1 MLSKKIGG
9 ASPKTNEP
17 SMTSDNIILLKTSEE
32 IMEKFFEHLI
42 KIKMFHFQTSSY
54 NYHKSSDQ
62 YFLTFMTNMDAFMEI
77 IQQKERLKNT
87 TININVTMIDPNNK
101 ISMTNELINLKE
113 TLLQIKYAD
122 YPGLRAI
129 RDNIYASIEQF
140 IYLLS
145 FV

>member
-1 MLSKKIGG
+1 MLLKKTGG
-9 ASPKTNEP
+9 ADRFKADMFKPNENP
-17 SMTSDNIILLKTSEE
+17 ISSEKL
-32 IMEKFFEHLI
+32 IEKFFEHLI
-42 KIKMFHFQTSSY
+42 KIKMFHFQTKSY

-77 IQQKERLKNT
+77 IQQKTRLLNLE
-87 TININVTMIDPNNK
+87 ININVKMLNHDNK
-101 ISMTNELINLKE
+101 NDMVKELDDLKI
-113 TLLQIKYAD
+113 TLQQIKYAD
-122 YPGLRAI
+122 YIGLRAI